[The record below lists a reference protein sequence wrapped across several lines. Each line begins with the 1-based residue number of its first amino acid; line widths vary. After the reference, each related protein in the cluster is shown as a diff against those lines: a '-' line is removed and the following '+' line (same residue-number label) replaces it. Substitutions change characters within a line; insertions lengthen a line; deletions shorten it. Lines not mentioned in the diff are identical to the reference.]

1 MVYSSMSPQLFEH
14 TAKIPSLTLPPSL
27 TKQTPSTLPKLEYLH
42 LVDSTPLAHSLKK
55 QGGTPPSFPFRNSRI
70 FFQSATTITIDSTGT
85 IDMECGAPA
94 PLFTKWAAPL
104 NRESLRATSNSR
116 GSRPRAKFA
125 SCVPRSSLPFHDP
138 FTNVARSCRDSSD
151 SSLTSLNLLR
161 IYQC

>member
-70 FFQSATTITIDSTGT
+70 FFQSATTITIELTRT
-85 IDMECGAPA
+85 IFMECGAPA
-94 PLFTKWAAPL
+94 PLLT
-104 NRESLRATSNSR
+104 NNTSPPNLLIRRLPSVTPD
-116 GSRPRAKFA
+116 SSEA
-125 SCVPRSSLPFHDP
+125 SPQHPPPIHTP
-138 FTNVARSCRDSSD
+138 FTNLARSCRDSSD